1 VIFAAAFDRVLPSW
15 AGAISST
22 RRVPYGALVL
32 MIVPSIV
39 VSALYA
45 YRPGFVTYTL
55 DATLVIAVTYLGTII
70 AATILPWR
78 RRDIYTSSPIARFSV
93 AGVPVITIAGILTGA
108 FLVFNLVKW
117 GSDALYGVNNQQS
130 ALYMLGMYVLAVVI
144 YLVARVVRSR
154 QGIDLARIHAEIP
167 VD

>member
-1 VIFAAAFDRVLPSW
+1 
-15 AGAISST
+15 
-22 RRVPYGALVL
+22 VPYGALLL
-32 MIVPSIV
+32 MIVPSLV

-45 YRPGFVTYTL
+45 YRPGFITYTL
-55 DATLVIAVTYLGTII
+55 DATVVIAITYLGTIF

-78 RRDIYTSSPIARFSV
+78 RRDIYASSPIAQFTIG
-93 AGVPVITIAGILTGA
+93 GVPGITIAGLLTGA
-108 FLVFNLVKW
+108 FLIYNLVKW
-117 GSDALYGVNNQQS
+117 ATDLTYGVNNQQS

-144 YLVARVVRSR
+144 YLVARVVRGR